1 MHGSS
6 RVAAKAAQDAFQR
19 TLDGDVDCARLGE
32 DLFAVTSALDAN
44 IPLRRAVGDPSR
56 DAAPKAALVEQLFG
70 GRISAEAVEV
80 VKSVVSQRWAEER
93 DLPDILEELAVSS
106 VVAGAEKQGR
116 ADQVEDDL
124 FRFERIV
131 AGNTG
136 LRDALTDRRSDV
148 QGKDELISTLLGGKA
163 SDETVRLVRQAVRSP
178 RGRRFDQVIERYLGI
193 ASIRREQLVAVV
205 TSAIHLDASQR
216 DRLVAALATYYDKA
230 VHLNV
235 VVDPAV
241 LGGIRV
247 QVGDD
252 VVDGTILRRL
262 DTAKR
267 LLGG

>member
-6 RVAAKAAQDAFQR
+6 RLAAKAARNAFQE
-19 TLDGDVDCARLGE
+19 TLDGDVDRARLSE
-32 DLFAVTSALDAN
+32 DLFAVTSALDGN

-70 GRISAEAVEV
+70 GRISTDAVEV
-80 VKSVVSQRWAEER
+80 VKAAVSQRWAEER
-93 DLPDILEELAVSS
+93 DLPDLLEELAVSS
-106 VVAGAEKQGR
+106 VVAAAEKQGR

-131 AGNTG
+131 AGNPG
-136 LRDALTDRRSDV
+136 LRDALTDRRSDM
-148 QGKDELISTLLGGKA
+148 QGKDELVSTLLEGKA
-163 SDETVRLVRQAVRSP
+163 SDEAVRLVRQAVRSP
-178 RGRRFDQVIERYLGI
+178 RGRRFDTVIERYLGI
-193 ASIRREQLVAVV
+193 ASVRREELAAVV
-205 TSAIHLDASQR
+205 TSAIDLDASQR
-216 DRLVAALATYYDKA
+216 DRLVTALTTYYHKT

-262 DTAKR
+262 ETARR